1 MIAADINI
9 WARAYL
15 NDDAAQSAT
24 ARTAIKRACETDGVF
39 VPLLV
44 LAELAWVLRSRWE
57 RERVLQTL
65 EEIFKTDGVV
75 VESRN
80 AAQKALATARTSAA
94 GFADLLIAE
103 VSFSAGAREIITFDK
118 VFGRQPRARRLR

>member
-1 MIAADINI
+1 MIAADV

-24 ARTAIKRACETDGVF
+24 ARAAIMRACETGGIF
-39 VPLLV
+39 VPQLV
-44 LAELAWVLRSRWE
+44 MAELARVLRSRWE
-57 RERVLQTL
+57 RERLLQTL

-75 VESRN
+75 VESRI
-80 AAQKALATARTSAA
+80 AAGKALATSRNSAA

-103 VSFSAGAREIITFDK
+103 ISFSAGASEIMTFDK
-118 VFGRQPRARRLR
+118 ALGRQPRSRRLH